1 MTSENK
7 PVKRL
12 ILSSVEQSQIDE
24 RITNQIKQLINFQ
37 GPPEQLAVY
46 FLNNKNSMNKINWYK
61 IDQNIQMKS
70 YQSKSYSYRRFVDV
84 IIPNILPPY
93 PLEIQMEMNKVIK
106 SEISKQWENLTQ
118 MNEKDLTAYRKQL
131 EQQIKQQFDLKGTD
145 LYSFKKQIDK
155 NRYTISM
162 LLRDIHQPHK
172 QKEFQFIDLPIF
184 DQQQMNFNKDLFEEF
199 MPTEL
204 AQLEP
209 DKPYINKQPNN
220 GDVIIAPLNK
230 QINKLNISER
240 KLANINKQT
249 QQNILKLEQE
259 QLTDCN
265 LLAEAFNKMLH
276 TQKKIKGE
284 YFEQEESNVMNIL
297 KQLMQ

>member
-12 ILSSVEQSQIDE
+12 ILSTVQQSQIDE
-24 RITNQIKQLINFQ
+24 RITNQIKQLLNFQ
-37 GPPEQLAVY
+37 GSPEQLAVY

-61 IDQNIQMKS
+61 IDQNVQMKS

-93 PLEIQMEMNKVIK
+93 PPEIQMEMNKVIK
-106 SEISKQWENLTQ
+106 SEIGKQWEYLTQ
-118 MNEKDLTAYRKQL
+118 MNRNDLTMYRKQL

-155 NRYTISM
+155 NRYTITM
-162 LLRDIHQPHK
+162 LLRDLHQPNK

-209 DKPYINKQPNN
+209 DKPYTNKPDNV
-220 GDVIIAPLNK
+220 DFIIQKPLNK
-230 QINKLNISER
+230 NIRGKHKQNLNTS
-240 KLANINKQT
+240 
-249 QQNILKLEQE
+249 QNEQNVFKLEQE

-265 LLAEAFNKMLH
+265 LLAEAFNKMLQED

>member
-24 RITNQIKQLINFQ
+24 RIVNQIKQLINFQ

-46 FLNNKNSMNKINWYK
+46 FLNSKNSMNKINWYK

-93 PLEIQMEMNKVIK
+93 PQEIQMEMNKVIK

-162 LLRDIHQPHK
+162 MLRDIHQPHK
-172 QKEFQFIDLPIF
+172 QKEFQFIDHLVF
-184 DQQQMNFNKDLFEEF
+184 DQQQMNFNQDLFEEF

-209 DKPYINKQPNN
+209 DKPYINKPKRKL
-220 GDVIIAPLNK
+220 LNK
-230 QINKLNISER
+230 NI
-240 KLANINKQT
+240 KGTHKQANINTIK
-249 QQNILKLEQE
+249 NDSKLEQE

-265 LLAEAFNKMLH
+265 LLAEAFNKMLQED

-284 YFEQEESNVMNIL
+284 FFEQEESNVMNIL